1 MREHASWDPTAYG
14 RYAGERSR
22 PFADLVAQVR
32 ADDPQLVEEMQS
44 IARQH
49 PMGRW

>member
-14 RYAGERSR
+14 RFSGERSR

-32 ADDPQLVEEMQS
+32 TDDPRWWSTWAVAT
-44 IARQH
+44 ARR
-49 PMGRW
+49 P